1 MRSVATR
8 VLRALALA
16 CRVCAWALVAL
27 VVADALLPAGPRAL
41 LLGVNGAVT
50 QLVPAP
56 LRGLLVFAIPLG
68 GAFRGDFAVLA
79 IVLLV
84 ADWLLC
90 RTAASLR

>member
-1 MRSVATR
+1 MRSVVAGALR
-8 VLRALALA
+8 VLALV
-16 CRVCAWALVAL
+16 CRVCAWALAAL

-50 QLVPAP
+50 QLVPAA
-56 LRGLLVFAIPLG
+56 LRGLLVFATPLG

-90 RTAASLR
+90 RIAASLR

>member
-1 MRSVATR
+1 MRSAAAR

-16 CRVCAWALVAL
+16 CRICAWALVAL

-50 QLVPAP
+50 QLVPEP

-90 RTAASLR
+90 RIAASLR